1 MFAADA
7 WEGALLDDPHTTPL
21 FDPQLRGSNQS
32 GMRAWNE
39 RLVLSILRRQGPM
52 SKADIARVTGL
63 STQTAWV
70 IIRALEKEGL
80 LEKGK
85 PQRGRVGQPSIP
97 MSLAPD
103 GALFLGLKIGRRSSE
118 LVLMDFVGNIRAR
131 RTLIYRWPTPG
142 SVLEFAHGAID
153 AVVAGAAPDLRGRIA
168 GLGVAM
174 PFQLWQWSARIGAP
188 QADLADWE
196 TLDIRAELAGA
207 YPFPVFLQNDASS
220 ACGAELIFGD
230 EVPTGD
236 FLYFYV
242 GYFIGGGVV
251 LDGQLYTGR
260 SGNAGAVGSMPVRGD
275 DGATVQL
282 IERASI
288 SGLEELLEA
297 AGRPAQSLWE
307 TPAAWDVDVAV
318 LDRWIEA
325 AGEGIADAALAAVA
339 LVDFDAVIVDG
350 SMPADVRRR
359 LVAVAEVRMRSHNL
373 SGIAAP
379 VFGEG
384 SLGPQARTLGAAAI
398 PLSERFLVD
407 RNGLLMPA

>member
-1 MFAADA
+1 M
-7 WEGALLDDPHTTPL
+7 LDDPHTTSQL
-21 FDPQLRGSNQS
+21 EPQLRGSNQS

-70 IIRALEKEGL
+70 IIRALEKDGL

-85 PQRGRVGQPSIP
+85 PQRGRVGQPSVP
-97 MSLAPD
+97 MSLSPD

-118 LVLMDFVGNIRAR
+118 LVLMDFVGTIRAR

-153 AVVAGAAPDLRGRIA
+153 AVVAEVAPDLRSRIA

-188 QADLADWE
+188 AADLAGWE
-196 TLDIRAELAGA
+196 TLDIRAELARA

-230 EVPTGD
+230 EVPAGD

-242 GYFIGGGVV
+242 GYFIGGGIV

-260 SGNAGAVGSMPVRGD
+260 SGNAGAVGSMPVRGE
-275 DGATVQL
+275 DGRTVQL

-297 AGRPAQSLWE
+297 AGRPAESLWE
-307 TPAAWDVDVAV
+307 TPAAWDVDAAI

-325 AGEGIADAALAAVA
+325 AGQGIADAALAAVA
-339 LVDFDAVIVDG
+339 LVDFDAVIIDG

-359 LVAVAEVRMRSHNL
+359 LVEIAEARMRGHNL
-373 SGIAAP
+373 SGIAEP
-379 VFGEG
+379 DFGEG

-407 RNGLLMPA
+407 RSGLAMAG

>member
-1 MFAADA
+1 MTL
-7 WEGALLDDPHTTPL
+7 WEGALLDDPHTTPI

-39 RLVLSILRRQGPM
+39 RLVLSILRRHGPM

-85 PQRGRVGQPSIP
+85 PQRGRVGQPSVP
-97 MSLAPD
+97 MSLSPD

-118 LVLMDFVGNIRAR
+118 LVLMDFVGTVRAR
-131 RTLIYRWPTPG
+131 RTLTYRWPTPD

-153 AVVAGAAPDLRGRIA
+153 AVVGEVAPDLRTRIA

-188 QADLADWE
+188 EADLAGWE
-196 TLDIRAELAGA
+196 TLDIRTELAGA
-207 YPFPVFLQNDASS
+207 YPFPVFLENDASS

-230 EVPTGD
+230 AVPAGD

-260 SGNAGAVGSMPVRGD
+260 SGNAGALGSMPVRDD

-288 SGLEELLEA
+288 CGLEEMLEA

-307 TPAAWDVDVAV
+307 TPATWDVDAAI

-339 LVDFDAVIVDG
+339 LIDFDAVIVDG
-350 SMPADVRRR
+350 SMPAEVRRR
-359 LVAVAEVRMRSHNL
+359 LIEVAQARMRGHNL
-373 SGIAAP
+373 SGVAEP
-379 VFGEG
+379 VFGGG
-384 SLGPQARTLGAAAI
+384 SLGPRARTLGAAAI

-407 RNGLLMPA
+407 RTGLSMPA